1 MFDLTE
7 AILERIIFAME
18 DQSKSYA
25 INLDTGELQPRPD
38 QDMPDNLALPPDWT
52 SEDGFKILETFALR
66 TTNIV
71 VKKALQKILGR
82 GKGVFKSYKALLAE
96 FPEEETRFRLYK
108 QAVMKRKIESWLDDQ
123 REIAGLARL
132 GSEPEEFDELSD
144 FEFQLESF
152 TIHAAM
158 AECSAFLE
166 SFFLDEIPGLPREIL
181 AYEKSEVA
189 EFMKNHEHAIQ
200 AFAFRGAEG
209 ELIALLLA
217 LPVPANTQPLGLV
230 RFVGALR
237 DFRGMGL
244 ELRLLEEA
252 KKRLKKEKIESLLI
266 SSLALDAETAGT
278 LPANGFTAVASAFR
292 SNT

>member
-18 DQSKSYA
+18 DQSKSYV

-38 QDMPDNLALPPDWT
+38 LAMPENLALPPDWT
-52 SEDGFKILETFALR
+52 SEDGFKILETFAIR
-66 TTNIV
+66 SSNIV
-71 VKKALQKILGR
+71 LKKALQKVLGR
-82 GKGVFKSYKALLAE
+82 GKGVFKTYKALLAE

-132 GSEPEEFDELSD
+132 GSEPEELDELAD
-144 FEFQLESF
+144 FEFQFESF
-152 TIHAAM
+152 PIHTAM

-166 SFFLDEIPGLPREIL
+166 SYFLDEIPGLPCEIL
-181 AYEKSEVA
+181 AYEKSELVA
-189 EFMKNHEHAIQ
+189 FILNHEHSAQ
-200 AFAFRGAEG
+200 AFTFRGADET
-209 ELIALLLA
+209 LIALLIA

-244 ELRLLEEA
+244 ELRLLEET
-252 KKRLKKEKIESLLI
+252 KKWLQKEKIESLLLC
-266 SSLALDAETAGT
+266 SLALDTVTAET
-278 LPANGFTAVASAFR
+278 LPANGFTAVPSAFR

>member
-25 INLDTGELQPRPD
+25 INLDTGELQPRPA
-38 QDMPDNLALPPDWT
+38 QDMSENLALPPDWT

-66 TTNIV
+66 SSNIV
-71 VKKALQKILGR
+71 LKKALQKVLGR

-108 QAVMKRKIESWLDDQ
+108 QAVMKRKIESWLNDQ

-132 GSEPEEFDELSD
+132 GSEPEELDELPD
-144 FEFQLESF
+144 FEFQFESF
-152 TIHAAM
+152 PIHAAM

-166 SFFLDEIPGLPREIL
+166 SFFLDELPGLPCEIQ
-181 AYEKSEVA
+181 AYEKSELVFFMMNYEHSAKAFTFRVA
-189 EFMKNHEHAIQ
+189 E
-200 AFAFRGAEG
+200 GD
-209 ELIALLLA
+209 LIALLIA
-217 LPVPANTQPLGLV
+217 LPVPANTKPLGLV
-230 RFVGALR
+230 RFIGTLR

-244 ELRLLEEA
+244 ELRLLEET
-252 KKRLKKEKIESLLI
+252 KKWLKKEKIESLLLC
-266 SSLALDAETAGT
+266 SLALDAETAET
-278 LPANGFTAVASAFR
+278 LPTYGFTAVTSAFR